1 MLKCK
6 ICGKEFEANLE
17 RHYISRDNGKSG
29 LSVLVSD
36 CEVQLYDT
44 FDCPA
49 CGCQLIAQERKR
61 LYAEK
66 CELTIEEET
75 EIVEEESRENEQ
87 NK

>member
-29 LSVLVSD
+29 FSVLVSD
-36 CEVQLYDT
+36 YEVKLYDT

-61 LYAEK
+61 DYFMSKICVTEAK
-66 CELTIEEET
+66 KEEGK
-75 EIVEEESRENEQ
+75 ENE
-87 NK
+87 K

>member
-17 RHYISRDNGKSG
+17 RHYISRDNCKSSF
-29 LSVLVSD
+29 SVLVSD
-36 CEVQLYDT
+36 YEVKLYDT

-61 LYAEK
+61 DFLQNLVYTTE
-66 CELTIEEET
+66 IEEET
-75 EIVEEESRENEQ
+75 EMEEEENKENE
-87 NK
+87 K